1 MGRGAAGDGLNGLDV
16 SGVSFAYGKR
26 QALRDVSFTVAPGRF
41 CALLGPNGAGKSTLF
56 ALLTRLFTTRDGTIE
71 IAGHDLET
79 DARAAMARIGVVFQ
93 QSTLDLDLSVRR
105 NLLYFAALHGLGSA
119 HAARRVDEVLDVMDM
134 GARAGERARD
144 LNGGHRRRLEIA
156 RALMHDPAVLLLDEP
171 TVGLDAASRAG
182 IVNHVHRLCADRG
195 LTVFWATHLT
205 DEVWPSD
212 HVLILHQ
219 GRILANETCADLTA
233 DTDLR
238 DVFLIMTQVA
248 A

>member
-1 MGRGAAGDGLNGLDV
+1 VNGLDV
-16 SGVSFAYGKR
+16 SAVSFAYGEK
-26 QALRDVSFTVAPGRF
+26 QTLIDVSFTVETGTF

-56 ALLTRLFTTRDGTIE
+56 ALLTRLFTTRDGTIR
-71 IAGHDLET
+71 IAGHDLAM

-105 NLLYFAALHGLGSA
+105 NLLYFAALHGLAGT
-119 HAARRVDEVLDVMDM
+119 AAAKRAEEVLEIMDM
-134 GARAGERARD
+134 SARAGERARD

-182 IVNHVHRLCADRG
+182 IVDHVHKLCTDRG

-212 HVLILHQ
+212 QVLILHK
-219 GRILANETCADLTA
+219 GRILANETCSDLTV

-238 DVFLIMTQVA
+238 DVFLILTQVPA
-248 A
+248 

>member
-1 MGRGAAGDGLNGLDV
+1 VTGLDV
-16 SGVSFAYGKR
+16 SAVSFAYGEK
-26 QALRDVSFTVAPGRF
+26 QTLIDVSFTVEPGTF

-56 ALLTRLFTTRDGTIE
+56 ALLTRLFTTRDGTIR
-71 IAGHDLET
+71 IAGHDLAM

-105 NLLYFAALHGLGSA
+105 NLLYFAALHGLAGT
-119 HAARRVDEVLDVMDM
+119 AAAKRANEVLEIMDM

-182 IVNHVHRLCADRG
+182 IVDHVHKLCTDRG

-212 HVLILHQ
+212 QVLILHK
-219 GRILANETCADLTA
+219 GRILANETCADLTV

-238 DVFLIMTQVA
+238 DVFLILTQVSA
-248 A
+248 